1 MPNTTPLHEMTTG
14 GGAHFEEEAGWLV
27 PADFGDDSA
36 EYSVALCDAA
46 VFDQSHHGKVEVSG
60 PDAAAFLHNLCTND
74 IRGLR
79 PGHGCEAFLTTGQAK
94 IVAHAAV
101 FQLQANDAPASFWL
115 DLAPGKGAQ
124 VVQHLDHY
132 HISEQIELVDRT
144 PAFAQ
149 VHLAGPRARMVLAQ
163 ALGSDVPNLDEL
175 ALYMANIAASGTCQ
189 VRRHTILGLPGY
201 DILSPA
207 TGAGVVWQT
216 LVRAGASAAGLRA
229 YHTVRVEAGRPL
241 DGVDIDATNLPQE
254 VGRTAQAVSFTKGC
268 YIGQETIARIRTYG
282 HVNRSLVGLRFA
294 QASAG
299 CKADVGPVPPG
310 AKLYQAG
317 KEAGQ
322 VTSSVLSPRL
332 GAVIALAYVRRGCQ
346 EPGTVLEVEVDG
358 KRFSA
363 EVVSLP
369 LAGSEVADP

>member
-1 MPNTTPLHEMTTG
+1 VAASA
-14 GGAHFEEEAGWLV
+14 GAHFEEEAGWLV
-27 PADFGDDSA
+27 PADFGNDGA
-36 EYSVALCDAA
+36 EYSAALSDAA

-60 PDAAAFLHNLCTND
+60 ADAAAFLHNLCTND

-79 PGHGCEAFLTTGQAK
+79 PGQGCEAFLTTGQAK
-94 IVAHAAV
+94 IVAHAAI
-101 FQLQANDAPASFWL
+101 FQVPGNDGAASFWL
-115 DLAPGKGAQ
+115 DLAPGKAAQ

-149 VHLAGPRARMVLAQ
+149 VHVAGPRARAVLGQ
-163 ALGSDVPNLDEL
+163 AVGTDVPDLAEL
-175 ALYMANIAASGTCQ
+175 GLYVFNISAPGMCQ
-189 VRRHTILGLPGY
+189 VRRHALLGLPGY
-201 DILSPA
+201 DILCPA
-207 TGAGVVWQT
+207 DGAEAFWQS
-216 LVRAGASAAGLRA
+216 VIRAGASAAGLRA
-229 YHTVRVEAGRPL
+229 YHRLRVEAGTPL

-294 QASAG
+294 QASEG
-299 CKADVGPVPPG
+299 CEPDVSPVPQG

-332 GAVIALAYVRRGCQ
+332 GTIIALAYVRRGCE
-346 EPGTVLEVEVDG
+346 EPGTLLEIEVDR
-358 KRFSA
+358 KRSSA
-363 EVVSLP
+363 EVSSLP
-369 LAGSEVADP
+369 IAGS